1 MVEGERVELHVPFVT
16 ILKIALSL
24 LLFAAIVKLLPV
36 IITLVVA
43 VLLAVMLQPV
53 ADWLI
58 ARGARRGLAVGA
70 IGFALIALLVM
81 FFAVIFPAM
90 GAQISQ
96 LMGNLPAIQARVT
109 RALPAVSPIIR
120 TLVARLNDFQKSV
133 DLQSWM
139 QGGLTVGTYAVETIT
154 AIVLVL
160 VLTLYFLLEGREF
173 YAWLVSYV
181 PRRYRK
187 RVAETAGEASK
198 VVMAYMRGQVITCA
212 LCGIWV
218 YAMLMLL
225 DVPAALP
232 LAVIATIADIIPVV
246 GTILMTLPGV
256 LVAFAVSPL
265 AAFEVLVGYLLY
277 HLIENYAVI
286 PHVYGRQMRLSTI
299 GVLLSVTIGFFLLGV
314 AGAVLAL
321 PFVAAYPIIERLWL
335 GRYLAPETIE
345 DHAAL
350 HDENAGSET
359 TDEVLGTTTEEGTG
373 KEPTT

>member
-1 MVEGERVELHVPFVT
+1 VVEGKRIELHVPFVT

-24 LLFAAIVKLLPV
+24 LLFAAIAKLLPV
-36 IITLVVA
+36 ILMLVVA

-53 ADWLI
+53 VDWLI
-58 ARGARRGLAVGA
+58 ARGARRRLAVGA
-70 IGFALIALLVM
+70 IGFVLIALLVM
-81 FFAVIFPAM
+81 FFEVIFPAM

-96 LMGNLPAIQARVT
+96 LMKNLPAIQARVT
-109 RALPAVSPIIR
+109 RALPAISPIIR

-139 QGGLTVGTYAVETIT
+139 QGGLTVGMYAMETI
-154 AIVLVL
+154 AAMVLVL

-181 PRRYRK
+181 PRQYRK
-187 RVAETAGEASK
+187 RVAETAGESSK

-212 LCGIWV
+212 LCGVWV
-218 YAMLMLL
+218 YAMLRLL
-225 DVPAALP
+225 NVPAALP

-265 AAFEVLVGYLLY
+265 VAFEALLGYLLY
-277 HLIENYAVI
+277 HLIENYGII
-286 PHVYGRQMRLSTI
+286 PHVYGKQMRLSTI
-299 GVLLSVTIGFFLLGV
+299 GVLLSVTIGGSLLGV

-335 GRYLAPETIE
+335 GKYLAPETIE

-350 HDENAGSET
+350 HDEHADSET
-359 TDEVLGTTTEEGTG
+359 TDDVLGTTTGEGH
-373 KEPTT
+373 

>member
-1 MVEGERVELHVPFVT
+1 MVESERVELHVPFVT

-36 IITLVVA
+36 IITLIVA

-70 IGFALIALLVM
+70 IGFVLVALLVI
-81 FFAVIFPAM
+81 FFAVILPAT
-90 GAQISQ
+90 GGQIAQF
-96 LMGNLPAIQARVT
+96 MKNLPAIEARVT
-109 RALPAVSPIIR
+109 RALPAESPIIR
-120 TLVARLNDFQKSV
+120 ILVARLNDFQKSV
-133 DLQSWM
+133 DTQSWM
-139 QGGLTVGTYAVETIT
+139 RRGLTVGMYAVEAIT
-154 AIVLVL
+154 AVVLVL
-160 VLTLYFLLEGREF
+160 VLTLYFLVEGREF

-187 RVAETAGEASK
+187 RVAETADESSK
-198 VVMAYMRGQVITCA
+198 VVMAFMRGQVITSV

-225 DVPAALP
+225 HVPAALP
-232 LAVIATIADIIPVV
+232 LAVVAAIADIIPVV
-246 GTILMTLPGV
+246 GTIIMTLPGV

-265 AAFEVLVGYLLY
+265 VALEALVGYLLY
-277 HLIENYAVI
+277 HLIENYVVI
-286 PHVYGRQMRLSTI
+286 PSVYGKQMRLSTI
-299 GVLLSVTIGFFLLGV
+299 GVLLSVTIGGSLLGV

-335 GRYLAPETIE
+335 GSYLAPETIE

-350 HDENAGSET
+350 HDENADSET
-359 TDEVLGTTTEEGTG
+359 TDGVLGTTTE
-373 KEPTT
+373 KEPLES

>member
-36 IITLVVA
+36 IIMLIVA

-218 YAMLMLL
+218 YAMLILL

>member
-1 MVEGERVELHVPFVT
+1 MVEGKRVELHVPFVT

-36 IITLVVA
+36 IVMLVVS

-53 ADWLI
+53 VEWLVV
-58 ARGARRGLAVGA
+58 RGARRRLAVGA
-70 IGFALIALLVM
+70 IGFVLVALLVM
-81 FFAVIFPAM
+81 FVAVIVPAM
-90 GAQISQ
+90 KAQLSE
-96 LMGNLPAIQARVT
+96 LTRNLPEIEARVT
-109 RALPAVSPIIR
+109 TALPPLAPIIR
-120 TLVARLNDFQKSV
+120 ILVARLNALKSV

-139 QGGLTVGTYAVETIT
+139 QRGLSVGMFAAKATT
-154 AIVLVL
+154 AMVLSL
-160 VLTLYFLLEGREF
+160 VLTLYFLLEGRDF

-181 PRRYRK
+181 PRRYRQK
-187 RVAETAGEASK
+187 VAETASESSK

-225 DVPAALP
+225 HIPAALP

-246 GTILMTLPGV
+246 GTIIMTLPGV
-256 LVAFAVSPL
+256 AVAFIVTPL

-277 HLIENYAVI
+277 HLIENYVVI

-299 GVLLSVTIGFFLLGV
+299 GVLLSVTIGGYLLGV
-314 AGAVLAL
+314 TGAVLAL

-335 GRYLAPETIE
+335 GSYLAPETIE

-350 HDENAGSET
+350 HDENADSET
-359 TDEVLGTTTEEGTG
+359 TDDVLGTTTDERH
-373 KEPTT
+373 

>member
-1 MVEGERVELHVPFVT
+1 MVESERVELHVPFVT

-36 IITLVVA
+36 IITLIVA

-70 IGFALIALLVM
+70 IGFVLVALLVI
-81 FFAVIFPAM
+81 FFAVILPAT
-90 GAQISQ
+90 GGQIAQF
-96 LMGNLPAIQARVT
+96 MKNLPAIEARVT
-109 RALPAVSPIIR
+109 RALPAESPIIR
-120 TLVARLNDFQKSV
+120 ILVARLNDFQKSV
-133 DLQSWM
+133 DTQSWM
-139 QGGLTVGTYAVETIT
+139 RRGLTVGMYAVEAVT
-154 AIVLVL
+154 AVVLVL
-160 VLTLYFLLEGREF
+160 VLTLYFLVEGREF

-187 RVAETAGEASK
+187 RVAETADESSK
-198 VVMAYMRGQVITCA
+198 VVMAFMRGQVITSV

-225 DVPAALP
+225 HVPAALP
-232 LAVIATIADIIPVV
+232 LAVVAAIADIIPVV
-246 GTILMTLPGV
+246 GTIIMTLPGV

-265 AAFEVLVGYLLY
+265 VALEALVGYLLY
-277 HLIENYAVI
+277 HLIENYVVI
-286 PHVYGRQMRLSTI
+286 PSVYGKQMRLSTI
-299 GVLLSVTIGFFLLGV
+299 GVLLSVTIGGSLLGV

-335 GRYLAPETIE
+335 GSYLAPETIE

-350 HDENAGSET
+350 HDENADSET
-359 TDEVLGTTTEEGTG
+359 TDGVLGTTTEE
-373 KEPTT
+373 ERSES

>member
-1 MVEGERVELHVPFVT
+1 MVESERVELHVPFVT

-36 IITLVVA
+36 IITLIVA

-70 IGFALIALLVM
+70 IGFVLVALLVI
-81 FFAVIFPAM
+81 FFAVILPAT
-90 GAQISQ
+90 GGQIAQF
-96 LMGNLPAIQARVT
+96 MKNLPAIEARVT
-109 RALPAVSPIIR
+109 RALPAESPIIR
-120 TLVARLNDFQKSV
+120 ILVARLNDFQKSV
-133 DLQSWM
+133 DTQSWM
-139 QGGLTVGTYAVETIT
+139 RRGLTVGMYAVEAIT
-154 AIVLVL
+154 AVVLVL
-160 VLTLYFLLEGREF
+160 VLTLYFLVEGREF

-187 RVAETAGEASK
+187 RVAETADESSK
-198 VVMAYMRGQVITCA
+198 VVMAFMRGQVITSV

-225 DVPAALP
+225 HVPAALP
-232 LAVIATIADIIPVV
+232 LAVVAAIADIIPVV
-246 GTILMTLPGV
+246 GTIIMTLPGV

-265 AAFEVLVGYLLY
+265 VALEALVGYLLY
-277 HLIENYAVI
+277 HLIENYVVI
-286 PHVYGRQMRLSTI
+286 PSVYGKQMRLSTI
-299 GVLLSVTIGFFLLGV
+299 GVLLSVTIGGSLLGV

-335 GRYLAPETIE
+335 GSYLAPETIE

-350 HDENAGSET
+350 HDENADSET
-359 TDEVLGTTTEEGTG
+359 TDGVLGTTTEE
-373 KEPTT
+373 ERSES

>member
-1 MVEGERVELHVPFVT
+1 MVEGKRVELHVPFVT

>member
-1 MVEGERVELHVPFVT
+1 MVEGQRVELHVPFVT

-24 LLFAAIVKLLPV
+24 LLFATIIKLLPV

-58 ARGARRGLAVGA
+58 ARGARRGLAIGA
-70 IGFALIALLVM
+70 IGFVLIALLVM
-81 FFAVIFPAM
+81 FFAVIVPAT

-96 LMGNLPAIQARVT
+96 LMRNLPAIQARVT
-109 RALPAVSPIIR
+109 TALPAVSPIIG
-120 TLVARLNDFQKSV
+120 TLVARLNAFQKSV

-139 QGGLTVGTYAVETIT
+139 QGGLTVGRYAVGAIT
-154 AIVLVL
+154 AMVLGL

-181 PRRYRK
+181 PRRYRE
-187 RVAETAGEASK
+187 RVAETAGESSK

-218 YAMLMLL
+218 YAMLLL
-225 DVPAALP
+225 LHVPAALP

-246 GTILMTLPGV
+246 GTIIMTLPGV

-277 HLIENYAVI
+277 HLIENYGII
-286 PHVYGRQMRLSTI
+286 PHVYGKQMRLSTI
-299 GVLLSVTIGFFLLGV
+299 GVLLSVTIGGYLLGV

-321 PFVAAYPIIERLWL
+321 PVVAAYPIIERLWL
-335 GRYLAPETIE
+335 GSYLAPETIE

-350 HDENAGSET
+350 HDENADSKT
-359 TDEVLGTTTEEGTG
+359 TDEVLGTTTEEGH
-373 KEPTT
+373 